1 MSLTSSSINYHTTG
15 VAHQAVRSGG
25 VTGADAQ
32 PNAPVTLPQSNGVNI
47 TIINPTTNVN
57 GSAEQTKLTPNPADS
72 FTPSTV
78 APPAQPTMQAL
89 PALPPTTTA
98 DGFGYQQPAYY

>member
-15 VAHQAVRSGG
+15 MAHQAVRSGG

-47 TIINPTTNVN
+47 TIINPTTNVS
-57 GSAEQTKLTPNPADS
+57 GSVEPTKLTANPADS
-72 FTPSTV
+72 FTPCTV
-78 APPAQPTMQAL
+78 APPPVQPTMQAL
-89 PALPPTTTA
+89 PATA
-98 DGFGYQQPAYY
+98 GGLGYQQPAYY